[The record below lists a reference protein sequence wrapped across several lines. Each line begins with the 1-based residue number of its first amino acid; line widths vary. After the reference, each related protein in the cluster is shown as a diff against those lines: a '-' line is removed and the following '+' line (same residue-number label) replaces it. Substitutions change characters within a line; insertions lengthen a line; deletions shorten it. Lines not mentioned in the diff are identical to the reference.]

1 MLPRLFLFDLD
12 GTLVDSAPD
21 LGGAA
26 NDMLAARG
34 RPELP
39 LEELRVP
46 AGHGAPALLKRAFS
60 IERDD
65 PRFPELRDEFLRNY
79 VARGVSHSSVYAGV
93 RELLEGLRE
102 MGVASGVVT
111 NKPHELALKV
121 CDELALTP
129 LLATIVGVGIPGTE
143 VKPLPGSLLKALADL
158 GAQPEAALYAGD
170 STTDG
175 LAAHA
180 AGMPF
185 AWVSWGCQP
194 EAPEAGVADFI
205 AREPADL
212 LVWAMRRGKC

>member
-65 PRFPELRDEFLRNY
+65 PRFPELRDEFLRSY

-102 MGVASGVVT
+102 MG
-111 NKPHELALKV
+111 V